1 MPNLPGAGL
10 ELEQPCYDTISLA
23 IAATT
28 GTFFTVP
35 FGGLLVAGVPKGYEH
50 TNLIQASRL
59 ETGYTLNVDAISI
72 WFPEMAARATEV
84 DIQALQS
91 GYFQLQISDTVFLTV
106 PIAMIPDGG
115 AELIMFSNITP
126 AATEYQLNKGQGV
139 TQNRFYLRKP
149 ILINPQQTFKA
160 VIGGFHTAPAAATK
174 IACALWGVL
183 TRPVVG

>member
-10 ELEQPCYDTISLA
+10 ELEQPYYDTISLA
-23 IAATT
+23 GAATT

-35 FGGLLVAGVPKGYEH
+35 FGGILIGVIAKGYEH
-50 TNLIQASRL
+50 TNLIQAGRL
-59 ETGYTLNVDAISI
+59 ETGYSLNVDAISI
-72 WFPEMAARATEV
+72 WFPEAATRASEL
-84 DIQALQS
+84 DIQAVQS
-91 GYFQLQISDTVFLTV
+91 GYFQLSISDTIFLTV

-115 AELIMFSNITP
+115 AELVMFSNI
-126 AATEYQLNKGQGV
+126 AVAVTEYQLNKGQGV

-160 VIGGFHTAPAAATK
+160 VIGGFHTGIASTK
-174 IACALWGVL
+174 LSCALWGVL